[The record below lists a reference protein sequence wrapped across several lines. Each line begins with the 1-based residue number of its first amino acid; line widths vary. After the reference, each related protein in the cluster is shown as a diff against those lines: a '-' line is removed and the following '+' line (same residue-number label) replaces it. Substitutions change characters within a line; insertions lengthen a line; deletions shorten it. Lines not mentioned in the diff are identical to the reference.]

1 MLLSE
6 AYNKFREKYTEMP
19 VSGRMMLL
27 TETNMRDLEEYKS
40 LKDNGI
46 KDGDKISVIIEEF

>member
-6 AYNKFREKYTEMP
+6 AYSKFREKYTGMP

-27 TETNMRDLEEYKS
+27 TETNMGDLDEYKS

-46 KDGDKISVIIEEF
+46 KDGDKIAIVI